1 MGTITREQK
10 KLFYTTIKGAKMR
23 LKDKVAVITG
33 SSRGIGA
40 AIARGFAQE
49 GCCVV
54 VTYLAQ
60 KEKATEVAKEIGSDL
75 VLRMDVRKRDEIRNV
90 YSETTKHYGK
100 LDILVN
106 NAGVNRTNDFD
117 KQTDEEWE
125 DVINVN
131 LTGVFKCCQEV
142 LPYIN
147 DYGRI
152 VNIGSL
158 SGEYGGPRTPSY
170 AAAKMGVMALTHNL
184 ARFLAQRNIC
194 VNCLSPGVI
203 ASEFT
208 EKTMS
213 PEVKETALSLMLIKR
228 FARYEEMVGAAIFLA
243 SDESSYMTA
252 QTLSVNGGAWVR

>member
-1 MGTITREQK
+1 
-10 KLFYTTIKGAKMR
+10 MR

-33 SSRGIGA
+33 SSRGIGE
-40 AIARGFAQE
+40 AIARGYAEE
-49 GCCVV
+49 GCHVV
-54 VTYLAQ
+54 ITYVKNVDKA
-60 KEKATEVAKEIGSDL
+60 EKVAKDIGSEL
-75 VLRMDVRKRDEIRNV
+75 VIKMDVRNRDEIRNV
-90 YSETTKHYGK
+90 FEETKRMYGE

-106 NAGVNRTNDFD
+106 NAGINRTNDFD
-117 KQTDEEWE
+117 AQTDDEWNE
-125 DVINVN
+125 VIDVN
-131 LTGVFKCCQEV
+131 LTGVFRCCQEV
-142 LPYIN
+142 LPYIS

-152 VNIGSL
+152 INIGSL

-184 ARFLAQRNIC
+184 ARFVGKRHIC
-194 VNCLSPGVI
+194 VNTLSPGVI
-203 ASEFT
+203 AGEFT

-252 QTLSVNGGAWVR
+252 QTLSINGGAWVR